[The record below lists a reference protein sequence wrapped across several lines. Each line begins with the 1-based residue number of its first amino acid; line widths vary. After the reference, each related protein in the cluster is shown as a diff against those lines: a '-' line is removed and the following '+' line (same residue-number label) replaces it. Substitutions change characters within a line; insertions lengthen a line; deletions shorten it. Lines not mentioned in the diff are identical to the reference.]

1 VALAGR
7 RRVVDA
13 AIMKPRINGVM
24 RWAAVAS
31 LIALAGALPF
41 RPAHAAQQQRDG
53 SHDFD
58 WEVGVW
64 NTHLRVLR
72 QNPDGTTSWVT
83 YEGTSNVIPIWNC
96 RADMV
101 QLEAT
106 GPGGRHIEAIN
117 LRLYDKETRQWNLN
131 FANVE
136 AAMFGVPTIG
146 EFRNGVGT
154 FYDEEPIG
162 GRQVLVRGMWS
173 HITVTSA
180 HFVQSISDDGG
191 RTWQVNWIADDTRV
205 KGTTDECAKVMK

>member
-1 VALAGR
+1 
-7 RRVVDA
+7 
-13 AIMKPRINGVM
+13 MKPRMSGVM
-24 RWAAVAS
+24 KSAAVAS
-31 LIALAGALPF
+31 LFALAWVSLF
-41 RPAHAAQQQRDG
+41 RPAYAAQQQRDG

-64 NTHLRVLR
+64 KTHLRVLR
-72 QNPDGTTSWVT
+72 QNADGTAAWVT

-117 LRLYDKETRQWNLN
+117 LRLYDKATRQWNLN

-136 AAMFGVPTIG
+136 AALFGVPTIG
-146 EFRNGVGT
+146 EFRDGIGT

-162 GRQVLVRGMWS
+162 GREALVRGMWS
-173 HITVTSA
+173 RITATSA

-191 RTWQVNWIADDTRV
+191 QTWQTNWIADDTRV
-205 KGTTDECAKVMK
+205 KGTTDQCWQDGAHRGESAN